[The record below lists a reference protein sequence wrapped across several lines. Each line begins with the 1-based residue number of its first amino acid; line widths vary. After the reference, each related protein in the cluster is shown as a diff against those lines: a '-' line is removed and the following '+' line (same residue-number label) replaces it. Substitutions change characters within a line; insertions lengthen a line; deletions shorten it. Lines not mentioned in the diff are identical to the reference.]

1 MEHINNLLGKAQQP
15 STSTQQTGEL
25 DVETKLLFNKIFKE
39 LVVIYPAWKQAFSD
53 QEAIDNSKRL
63 WAKQIKRHNIN
74 QWEIIEDALSACV
87 DAGGAFIPEVGV
99 FIGYCRDAA
108 LKRSGGL
115 ETMKAYKQLQGHYAK
130 PIEHR
135 EPCDL
140 NRLVYHTI
148 SQVDF
153 DVMGF
158 KVMRTKDAVEYFS
171 DHYQETLKH
180 ALAGGEIKEPI
191 KRAHRIENPSGITPL
206 KQNQEAGNAALDG
219 LKDLLKD

>member
-1 MEHINNLLGKAQQP
+1 M
-15 STSTQQTGEL
+15 
-25 DVETKLLFNKIFKE
+25 
-39 LVVIYPAWKQAFSD
+39 
-53 QEAIDNSKRL
+53 AIID
-63 WAKQIKRHNIN
+63 
-74 QWEIIEDALSACV
+74 DALSL
-87 DAGGAFIPEVGV
+87 
-99 FIGYCRDAA
+99 CRDDNSPFFPTVGHFMGLYHKAA

-153 DVMGF
+153 DVMAF
-158 KVMRTKDAVEYFS
+158 KVMRTKNAVEYFS

-180 ALAGGEIKEPI
+180 ALAGGEIKVPI
-191 KRAHRIENPSGITPL
+191 KPKKRIANPSGVTPM
-206 KQNQEAGNAALDG
+206 KRNKETGNATLDT
-219 LKDLLKD
+219 LKGWFK

>member
-1 MEHINNLLGKAQQP
+1 
-15 STSTQQTGEL
+15 
-25 DVETKLLFNKIFKE
+25 
-39 LVVIYPAWKQAFSD
+39 VIYPAWKQAFSD
-53 QEAIDNSKRL
+53 QEAIDASKRL
-63 WAKQIKRHNIN
+63 WAKEIKRHNIN

-87 DAGGAFIPEVGV
+87 DAGGAFIPEVGK
-99 FIGYCRDAA
+99 FIGYCRNAA

-115 ETMKAYKQLQGHYAK
+115 ETMKAYKQLQGHYSK

-153 DVMGF
+153 DVVAF
-158 KVMRTKDAVEYFS
+158 KKMRTKDAVEYFS

-191 KRAHRIENPSGITPL
+191 KRAYRIENPTGVIVKTRN
-206 KQNQEAGNAALDG
+206 KERGNAALDG
-219 LKDLLKD
+219 LKDLLKDKK

>member
-1 MEHINNLLGKAQQP
+1 
-15 STSTQQTGEL
+15 
-25 DVETKLLFNKIFKE
+25 
-39 LVVIYPAWKQAFSD
+39 VIYPAWKQAFSD
-53 QEAIDNSKRL
+53 QDAIDESKRL
-63 WAKQIKRHNIN
+63 WAKEIKRHNIN
-74 QWEIIEDALSACV
+74 QWEVIEDALSACV
-87 DAGGAFIPEVGV
+87 DAGGAFIPEVGK

-108 LKRSGGL
+108 LTRSGGL

-153 DVMGF
+153 DVMAF

-191 KRAHRIENPSGITPL
+191 KRAHRIENPSGITPM
-206 KQNQEAGNAALDG
+206 KRNKKIAREALDG
-219 LKDLLKD
+219 LKGLFK

>member
-1 MEHINNLLGKAQQP
+1 MDHINKLLDKAQQP
-15 STSTQQTGEL
+15 STSILPTGEI
-25 DVETKLLFNKIFKE
+25 DVETKLLFNEIFIR
-39 LVVIYPAWKQAFSD
+39 LVAIYPAWRQAFPD
-53 QEAIDNSKRL
+53 QEAIDESRRL
-63 WAKQIKRHNIN
+63 WSKEIKRHNIN

-87 DAGGAFIPEVGV
+87 DAGGAFIPEVGK

-153 DVMGF
+153 DVVAF
-158 KVMRTKDAVEYFS
+158 KEMRTEDAIKYFS

-191 KRAHRIENPSGITPL
+191 KRAHRIENPSGVTPM
-206 KQNQEAGNAALDG
+206 KRNKERGNAALG
-219 LKDLLKD
+219 NLKDLLK